1 MRRQWG
7 YMLDGPGF
15 TNSTLIEGFRMDGDI
30 RRLPDDPET

>member
-1 MRRQWG
+1 
-7 YMLDGPGF
+7 MLDGPGF